1 MEMALKRKQAIAG
14 LSAILLIGAGAYELW
29 LNMALR
35 TRPWQLESYVNV
47 LAGDCRTGPGA
58 SVFADDLNKLAAQVN
73 EAKLCLLFADEA
85 WAVNRDFTPCVQKLL
100 AASLNANRIRLDEA
114 IWVQDERFRLSIF
127 LKTLALEV
135 DGEASARKAGASFEV
150 RNYAR
155 TRAETLL
162 AGARD
167 LVARGQIESALI
179 EALRARS
186 AWAENKDFVEAELA
200 RFNDSGHLAQWERA
214 AQKLLLRT
222 RQTNRSAILV
232 NKLEH
237 RCLLL
242 TSGRV
247 EKSYVANLGINWY
260 RVKVQEHDSST
271 PEGEYKIKGKFRSA
285 SFGWALLLD
294 YPNAADRQRFGSLKK
309 AGQIPA
315 HAGIGGNIEIHG
327 GGRTNS
333 DWTEGCVSLE
343 NADMAELYA
352 RAYVGM
358 PVTIVG
364 SCRLGN
370 QSND

>member
-1 MEMALKRKQAIAG
+1 MALKWKQTIAG
-14 LSAILLIGAGAYELW
+14 LPAILLIGVGAYELW

-35 TRPWQLESYVNV
+35 TRPWQLESNVNV

-58 SVFADDLNKLAAQVN
+58 SVFANELNKLAVQIN

-85 WAVNRDFTPCVQKLL
+85 WAFNRDFTSCIQKLL
-100 AASLNANRIRLDEA
+100 DASLNAYRIRLDEA
-114 IWVQDERFRLSIF
+114 IRVRDERSRLSIF

-167 LVARGQIESALI
+167 LAAHGQIESAVI
-179 EALRARS
+179 EALRARK
-186 AWAENKDFVEAELA
+186 AWTENEDFVEAELA
-200 RFNDSGHLAQWERA
+200 RFHDSGHLAQWEKA
-214 AQKLLLRT
+214 AQDLLLWT
-222 RQTNRSAILV
+222 RQSKRSAILV
-232 NKLEH
+232 NKLDH

-242 TSGRV
+242 TNGRI

-260 RVKVQEHDSST
+260 RMKVQEHDSST
-271 PEGEYKIKGKFRSA
+271 PEGEYRIKSKSRSA

-294 YPNAADRQRFGSLKK
+294 YPNAADRQRFSSMKK

-315 HAGIGGNIEIHG
+315 RAGIGGNIEIHG
-327 GGRTNS
+327 GGRANS

-364 SCRLGN
+364 TCRLTN

>member
-1 MEMALKRKQAIAG
+1 MEMALKWKQAIVG
-14 LSAILLIGAGAYELW
+14 LSAVLLIGMGAYELW
-29 LNMALR
+29 LNAALR

-58 SVFADDLNKLAAQVN
+58 SIFANELNKLTAQIN
-73 EAKLCLLFADEA
+73 DAKLCLLFADEA

-100 AASLNANRIRLDEA
+100 EASLNAHRILLDEA
-114 IWVQDERFRLSIF
+114 IRVQDVRSRLSVF

-135 DGEASARKAGASFEV
+135 DGEARARKAGTRFEV
-150 RNYAR
+150 RNYAH

-162 AGARD
+162 AGAQD
-167 LVARGQIESALI
+167 LAAHGQIESALI

-186 AWAENKDFVEAELA
+186 AWAENEDFVEAELA
-200 RFNDSGHLAQWERA
+200 RFNDSGHLAQWEKA
-214 AQKLLLRT
+214 AQDLLVWT
-222 RQTNRSAILV
+222 KQANRSAILV
-232 NKLEH
+232 DKLDH

-242 TSGRV
+242 TGGRI
-247 EKSYVANLGINWY
+247 EKSYIANLGINWY
-260 RVKVQEHDSST
+260 RMKVQEHDSST

-294 YPNAADRQRFGSLKK
+294 YPNAADRRRFSSMKK
-309 AGQIPA
+309 AGQISA
-315 HAGIGGNIEIHG
+315 RAGIGGNIEIHG
-327 GGRTNS
+327 GGRANS

-364 SCRLGN
+364 TCRLRN